1 MFGRTMVRGLVAA
14 VVAVASAEAAR
25 GGDIYAT
32 YVYGG
37 GAVVAEWTTSG
48 ALVSN
53 PLVSNTAGVGWYGI
67 AVSGNDLFVPG
78 ANGSNGIGEYTTSGG
93 TVNASLVANGNAYF
107 GIATSGSDLFVT
119 NVATSSIDEY
129 TTSGLPVAVSLVS
142 LPASPFGYGIAVSGT
157 DLFVV
162 SYASGTIGEYTTS
175 GATVNASLVT
185 GLGGPLFLAVS
196 GSDLFVT
203 NGTTG
208 TVGEYTTSG
217 ATVNASLIT
226 GLSDPLGIAVSGN
239 DLFVVNSGNGCIGEY
254 TTSGATVNASLVTGL
269 NPNHWWGIAV
279 VQPSSFIWANN
290 MGASWFNAANWTIS
304 NGTTNNGNAYG
315 IPGSS
320 APDAVTFGTAIGSS
334 TATVTLDGN
343 WTIGALTF
351 CTTGGGSYLIAL
363 ADGDTT
369 STLTL
374 AGTGTSFPLSNNGG
388 NHTIAVPLVLQSNL
402 SVSATT
408 GSSLTISAPVSEAS
422 PGTSV
427 TLAGGGVLVL
437 SGSNTYTGGTIING
451 GILVAANGTA
461 GSASG
466 ANGSATGSGSVILSG
481 GTLASDPSAGGFI
494 EGNVQVQAGSGGS
507 VIAPGGVGQVGNLTI
522 GSLLTDSNLTLDF
535 DLTTPG
541 GNGDL
546 LTITN
551 GLTVG
556 PHTPIAFGVDP
567 TVDGDYPLIAVGG
580 SFDASTLGNFALPA
594 APAGEVYSLADMGG
608 YIDLLVSPVPEP
620 STMALLAVAVGGLVG
635 YARRWR
641 WRRLRAARLQE
652 GFR

>member
-1 MFGRTMVRGLVAA
+1 MVRPPQLVYK
-14 VVAVASAEAAR
+14 R
-25 GGDIYAT
+25 RDT
-32 YVYGG
+32 
-37 GAVVAEWTTSG
+37 
-48 ALVSN
+48 
-53 PLVSNTAGVGWYGI
+53 NTA
-67 AVSGNDLFVPG
+67 
-78 ANGSNGIGEYTTSGG
+78 
-93 TVNASLVANGNAYF
+93 
-107 GIATSGSDLFVT
+107 
-119 NVATSSIDEY
+119 
-129 TTSGLPVAVSLVS
+129 
-142 LPASPFGYGIAVSGT
+142 
-157 DLFVV
+157 
-162 SYASGTIGEYTTS
+162 
-175 GATVNASLVT
+175 
-185 GLGGPLFLAVS
+185 
-196 GSDLFVT
+196 
-203 NGTTG
+203 
-208 TVGEYTTSG
+208 
-217 ATVNASLIT
+217 
-226 GLSDPLGIAVSGN
+226 
-239 DLFVVNSGNGCIGEY
+239 
-254 TTSGATVNASLVTGL
+254 
-269 NPNHWWGIAV
+269 
-279 VQPSSFIWANN
+279 
-290 MGASWFNAANWTIS
+290 
-304 NGTTNNGNAYG
+304 AYG

-363 ADGDTT
+363 AAGDTT
-369 STLTL
+369 SNLTL

-408 GSSLTISAPVSEAS
+408 GSSLTISGPISEAS
-422 PGTSV
+422 PGTSL
-427 TLAGGGVLVL
+427 TLAGGGVLIL

-522 GSLLTDSNLTLDF
+522 GSLLTTSNLTLDF

-556 PHTPIAFGVDP
+556 PHTPITFGVDP

-620 STMALLAVAVGGLVG
+620 STLVLLAAAMLGLGLV
-635 YARRWR
+635 YLRR
-641 WRRLRAARLQE
+641 RRAKA
-652 GFR
+652 